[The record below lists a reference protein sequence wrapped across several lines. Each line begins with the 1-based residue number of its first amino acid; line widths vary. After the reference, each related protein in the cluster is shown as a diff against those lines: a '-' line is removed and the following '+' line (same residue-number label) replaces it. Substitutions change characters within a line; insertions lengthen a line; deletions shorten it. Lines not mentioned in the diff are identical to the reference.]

1 MDSMIALVVV
11 ASESGIRHRRISVPM
26 IEPLLD
32 GKKYF
37 REVDLP
43 PASGEDLR
51 PQCRPKAGKVLAA
64 RPAGRRPHSQ
74 KFQAE
79 LEELL
84 GSPV

>member
-1 MDSMIALVVV
+1 MDSMVALVSVP
-11 ASESGIRHRRISVPM
+11 SESGVRHRRISVPL

-32 GKKYF
+32 NVRYF

-43 PASGEDLR
+43 GARGEDLR
-51 PQCRPKAGKVLAA
+51 PQCRPRPGKVLAA

-79 LEELL
+79 LEKLL